1 MKDKQVNNHKSI
13 DLHNIYCN
21 VLVLSEN
28 LVTLA
33 QAGEW
38 EQLVSY
44 ETEYVY
50 AVENLTRLSHELE
63 IQQTITSKSVNLLHQ
78 IIENERITKIYLQ
91 QHLDFL
97 SKEIKQLDQKRGI
110 NNSYGQFNE
119 PDSPMIIKSIE

>member
-28 LVTLA
+28 LVALA

-50 AVENLTRLSHELE
+50 AVENLTRLSYELE
-63 IQQTITSKSVNLLHQ
+63 IQQTITSKFVNLLHQ

-119 PDSPMIIKSIE
+119 PDSPMIIKSFE